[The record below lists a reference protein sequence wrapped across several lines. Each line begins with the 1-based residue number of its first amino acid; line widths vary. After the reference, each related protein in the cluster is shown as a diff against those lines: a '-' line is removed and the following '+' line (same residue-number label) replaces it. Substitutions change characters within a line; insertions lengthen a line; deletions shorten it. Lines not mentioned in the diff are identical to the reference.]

1 MKIILLKSDGKDAG
15 IYVNR
20 GRGATS
26 NILGAMGSVGEAIK
40 SKLTPSTDVVERG
53 GTGRRGEKVV
63 IEVEESRPGAVADTL
78 KAADQM
84 SGRAFNDPDRFVDEG
99 TIRVERRNNM

>member
-1 MKIILLKSDGKDAG
+1 MYVDWDIYMYRGKA
-15 IYVNR
+15 
-20 GRGATS
+20 AKS

-40 SKLTPSTDVVERG
+40 SKLTYPSDVVEESRATREQG
-53 GTGRRGEKVV
+53 GTGRRGEQVV

-84 SGRAFNDPDRFVDEG
+84 TGQTFNDVGRIDDEG
-99 TIRVERRNNM
+99 TIRVSHRK